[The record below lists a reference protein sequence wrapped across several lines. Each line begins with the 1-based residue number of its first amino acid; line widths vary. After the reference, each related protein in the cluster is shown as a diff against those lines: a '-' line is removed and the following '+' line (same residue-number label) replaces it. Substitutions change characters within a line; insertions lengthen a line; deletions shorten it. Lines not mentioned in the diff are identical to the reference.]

1 MTDLILHHYATSPFS
16 EKVRLIL
23 GYKDLPWK
31 SVTVPVILPKP
42 DVLPLTGGY
51 RRTPF
56 LQIGADIYC
65 DTALIAQVLES
76 IHPLPK
82 LVPSEHAAAVFAMA
96 QWADTTLFWA
106 TVSYVTQPAGFQSL
120 FGSLPEAFVKAFIE
134 DRKAMREGGTGMR
147 TPLPEATTTLH
158 VFLAQLERQLATGE
172 RIFLFGHQPTVGRQR
187 EGQDPH
193 RDPVGGVHSGSTAS
207 KSKSQASGAGWAAVA
222 SVNQTVLPPAVRS
235 VPQRLAI
242 ESSSRTPRPVPAS
255 ARKCRSRGGTGL
267 VSKTSTRISSELCRR
282 TSTTPEWACRMAL
295 VTSSDTS
302 SAAVCPSSAS
312 PHAAKVPSVSRR
324 ASATRRGSASSARR
338 TSTVER

>member
-23 GYKDLPWK
+23 GYKDQPWK

-42 DVLPLTGGY
+42 DVMPLTGGY

-106 TVSYVTQPAGFQSL
+106 TATFVMQPAGFQSL
-120 FGSLPEAFVKAFIE
+120 FGGMPEEAVKAFVE
-134 DRKAMREGGTGMR
+134 DRKAMRAGGTGLR
-147 TPLPEATTTLH
+147 TPPQEATSTLH

-172 RIFLFGHQPTVGRQR
+172 HIFLFGPQPTVADFSVYHCLWFIRRATAVAGILDAHP
-187 EGQDPH
+187 EVVAWMH
-193 RDPVGGVHSGSTAS
+193 RVAALGH
-207 KSKSQASGAGWAAVA
+207 SQAQPMTPAEALEIAKAATPRALSEPNATFDDRYDLPKGTRVTVAAVDYGVDPIEGELVV
-222 SVNQTVLPPAVRS
+222 STRDTVGVLREDARVGQVVVHFPRVGYAVR
-235 VPQRLAI
+235 
-242 ESSSRTPRPVPAS
+242 
-255 ARKCRSRGGTGL
+255 
-267 VSKTSTRISSELCRR
+267 
-282 TSTTPEWACRMAL
+282 
-295 VTSSDTS
+295 
-302 SAAVCPSSAS
+302 
-312 PHAAKVPSVSRR
+312 KVEV
-324 ASATRRGSASSARR
+324 AG
-338 TSTVER
+338 

>member
-1 MTDLILHHYATSPFS
+1 
-16 EKVRLIL
+16 
-23 GYKDLPWK
+23 LPWK

-172 RIFLFGHQPTVGRQR
+172 RIFLFGDQPTVADFSVYHCLWFIRRATAVAGML
-187 EGQDPH
+187 DAHPDVVAWMH
-193 RDPVGGVHSGSTAS
+193 RVAGLGH
-207 KSKSQASGAGWAAVA
+207 SQAQPMEPAEAIDIARAATPRALTEQDAPFDMRYGLEKGTRVTVAAVDYA
-222 SVNQTVLPPAVRS
+222 VDPIEGELVVSTRDTVGVLREDARVGQVVVHFPRVGYAVRK
-235 VPQRLAI
+235 V
-242 ESSSRTPRPVPAS
+242 E
-255 ARKCRSRGGTGL
+255 
-267 VSKTSTRISSELCRR
+267 
-282 TSTTPEWACRMAL
+282 
-295 VTSSDTS
+295 
-302 SAAVCPSSAS
+302 AA
-312 PHAAKVPSVSRR
+312 
-324 ASATRRGSASSARR
+324 G
-338 TSTVER
+338 